1 MENQVKQVICGEDHT
16 FIIDQDHNAYA
27 CGDNS
32 KGQLGIGHSWDV
44 EHPTLI
50 IELKGKVKTIRSTGD
65 INIAISTENDLYL
78 WPYDNPNFKYKPL
91 KFFLSKKVTI
101 SSVSCGFNFAV
112 LLSHQGII
120 YSFGK
125 SNKFGE
131 LGTGDLKPRST
142 PEPLNI
148 LIEEGEKITQV
159 SCGYKHTLVKGCN
172 GKVYGW
178 GLVNF

>member
-65 INIAISTENDLYL
+65 INIEISTEI
-78 WPYDNPNFKYKPL
+78 
-91 KFFLSKKVTI
+91 T
-101 SSVSCGFNFAV
+101 SSNLFTYCMIVQYCHYF
-112 LLSHQGII
+112 
-120 YSFGK
+120 
-125 SNKFGE
+125 
-131 LGTGDLKPRST
+131 R
-142 PEPLNI
+142 
-148 LIEEGEKITQV
+148 
-159 SCGYKHTLVKGCN
+159 
-172 GKVYGW
+172 
-178 GLVNF
+178 